1 MERHQTEVHLASVE
15 ALRGQSSFSPD
26 CIDALSSA
34 ATLVVASLMSGGTLY
49 VTGNGGSMAD
59 ALHIAG
65 ELTKSFEKSRPL
77 PDELKDRLAAIDG
90 GHALA
95 ENLEAGLRVQVIGAD
110 PVLATAVDND
120 IAERYLGFA
129 QHLVAMGRPGDV
141 LLAISTSGRSKNVT
155 NAARVARAL
164 EMSIVVLTGGGPTT
178 DLMRLGDIV
187 LRVEALATAEIQSQH
202 VVLYHALCRAV
213 EDSLF

>member
-1 MERHQTEVHLASVE
+1 MDTDQIKIGLAAIE
-15 ALRGQSSFSPD
+15 ALRGLPNIAPD
-26 CIDALSSA
+26 CIDALSNA
-34 ATLVVASLMSGGTLY
+34 ASLVVTSLKSGGTLF

-77 PDELKDRLAAIDG
+77 PDELRHRLRAMEG
-90 GHALA
+90 GQAVA
-95 ENLEAGLRVQVIGAD
+95 ENLQAGLRVQVIGAD

-120 IAERYLGFA
+120 LEERYLGFA
-129 QHLVAMGRPGDV
+129 QHLVAMGRSGDV

-155 NAARVARAL
+155 NAAMVARAL
-164 EMSIVVLTGGGPTT
+164 EMSTVVLTGGGPTT
-178 DLMRLGDIV
+178 ELMRHSDVVVRAGTQ
-187 LRVEALATAEIQSQH
+187 ATAEIQNQH
-202 VVLYHALCRAV
+202 VVLYHALCRTI